1 MTFQTESVQKGLE
14 TYKEIWDKGYLPEN
28 FMTSDLDT
36 TAQLFLQGKLAQVL
50 IAPDKLEYIM
60 DNAPD
65 TMELGTYVLPGIAG
79 LPSRTLGGASNIF
92 AVSADTENPDAAV
105 KLVQYLTSKTNFT
118 TDEGLKYSSSGLVNV
133 ERDPALDEILAG
145 YNAAA
150 ENGFCPETFVPTTIT
165 TEISTAFKEDL
176 IPNYLLGQI
185 SLEDMTAELQ
195 ETYDTYLEDKE

>member
-1 MTFQTESVQKGLE
+1 M
-14 TYKEIWDKGYLPEN
+14 
-28 FMTSDLDT
+28 
-36 TAQLFLQGKLAQVL
+36 
-50 IAPDKLEYIM
+50 
-60 DNAPD
+60 
-65 TMELGTYVLPGIAG
+65 
-79 LPSRTLGGASNIF
+79 
-92 AVSADTENPDAAV
+92 
-105 KLVQYLTSKTNFT
+105 
-118 TDEGLKYSSSGLVNV
+118 
-133 ERDPALDEILAG
+133 DEILAG